1 MRVVLAVCL
10 LVCCVSCSVAGFTAR
25 STQYN
30 ITVQLDTVGIG
41 KRPLTVML
49 QDRTDN
55 PITDATITVTPLM
68 PQHGMLGIPTQLQA
82 GDPGVYT
89 VAELELSMS
98 GEWQLQFDIVRAGT
112 REQIMLPVVIE

>member
-1 MRVVLAVCL
+1 MRVVLAIYL

-25 STQYN
+25 SAQYA

-41 KRPLTVML
+41 KRPLTVTL
-49 QDRTDN
+49 HDRTDQ

-82 GDPGVYT
+82 SGQGVYT

-98 GEWQLQFDIVRAGT
+98 GEWQLQFDIERAGT
-112 REQIMLPVVIE
+112 SEQIMVPVAIE